1 MKGIDNVYWYEFKH
15 RGLSPGCQPRGFV
28 EHKEELGRFGHI
40 SYGRQLTDKEIT
52 DYELKEVKS

>member
-1 MKGIDNVYWYEFKH
+1 MYWYEFKH